1 MPQHKSAEKRVR
13 QNARRRSRNRY
24 HRSRLRTMVKGLR
37 ATDDADLA
45 RQLFPRVQAL
55 VDRLA
60 TKRIIHPNKAANYK
74 RELAG
79 HISRLGQD
87 GAG

>member
-24 HRSRLRTMVKGLR
+24 HRSRLRTMVKRLR
-37 ATDDADLA
+37 ATDNADVA

-79 HISRLGQD
+79 HISRLGED
-87 GAG
+87 VAR

>member
-1 MPQHKSAEKRVR
+1 MPQHKSAHKRVR
-13 QNARRRSRNRY
+13 QNARRRARNRY
-24 HRSRLRTMVKGLR
+24 HRSRLRTMVKRLR
-37 ATDDADLA
+37 STDDADAA
-45 RQLFPRVQAL
+45 RRLFSQVQAL

-79 HISRLGQD
+79 HVNRLV
-87 GAG
+87 